1 MEMNDCA
8 MGDGYKERDEDERAA
23 EKKEK
28 EKMQFYI
35 LLLASL
41 LATALFVPLM
51 SKT

>member
-1 MEMNDCA
+1 MNDCA
-8 MGDGYKERDEDERAA
+8 MGDGYKERDEDERA

>member
-1 MEMNDCA
+1 MIVLWGMDIK
-8 MGDGYKERDEDERAA
+8 KETKTKEQQK
-23 EKKEK
+23 KKEK